1 MGDGI
6 LYVPTVTSTPSELV
20 RVIWGVAIVKVVMVE
35 CGGEMGFSDVWS
47 ES

>member
-1 MGDGI
+1 MRNGS

-20 RVIWGVAIVKVVMVE
+20 RVIWGVAIVKVVMWS
-35 CGGEMGFSDVWS
+35 GGGFSDVWS